1 MISPGG
7 PDELAAAYARCE
19 EITKNEAKN
28 FAYGIRLLPLPKRQ
42 AMSALYA
49 FARRVDDVG
58 DGPGPAAEKLVALAE
73 IHSQI
78 DWLRSSR
85 PGALA
90 GRAAPAASGVS
101 EGSAAAAAAAAA
113 AEPAGDPG
121 WAEDP
126 VLLALGDA
134 VERYPMPLDALDELV
149 DGCEMDCRQ
158 QRYATFDDLV
168 VYCRCVAGSIGRLSL
183 GVFGSTDPAAA
194 PALADTLGIGLQV
207 TNILRDIVEDR
218 DVMGRVYLPEQDL
231 DRFGCVADGSGP
243 LPALVDLVRFEAG
256 RAKERYAEGLQLL
269 DLLDRR
275 SRACVAAMAGIYRRL
290 LDRIES
296 DPLAVLDH
304 RVSLPTWEKAWVAAR
319 SLAGAGV

>member
-1 MISPGG
+1 MTGL
-7 PDELAAAYARCE
+7 ELAAAYARCE
-19 EITKNEAKN
+19 EITKVEAKN
-28 FAYGIRLLPLPKRQ
+28 FAYGIRLLPTPKRQ

-58 DGPGPAAEKLVALAE
+58 DGPGSAADKLVALAE
-73 IHSQI
+73 IRKQVESLH
-78 DWLRSSR
+78 
-85 PGALA
+85 
-90 GRAAPAASGVS
+90 APQ
-101 EGSAAAAAAAAA
+101 
-113 AEPAGDPG
+113 PAGD
-121 WAEDP
+121 A
-126 VLLALGDA
+126 VLVALGDA
-134 VERYPMPLDALDELV
+134 VTRYPIPLGALDELV
-149 DGCEMDCRQ
+149 TGCEMDCRQ
-158 QRYATFDDLV
+158 ERYETFEDLV

-183 GVFGSTDPAAA
+183 GVFGSTDPDLATG
-194 PALADTLGIGLQV
+194 LADTLGIGLQV

-231 DRFGCVADGSGP
+231 ARFGCAADAGGP

-256 RAKERYAEGLQLL
+256 RAKERYAEGLGLL

-290 LDRIES
+290 LDRIDR

-319 SLAGAGV
+319 SLAGAGA